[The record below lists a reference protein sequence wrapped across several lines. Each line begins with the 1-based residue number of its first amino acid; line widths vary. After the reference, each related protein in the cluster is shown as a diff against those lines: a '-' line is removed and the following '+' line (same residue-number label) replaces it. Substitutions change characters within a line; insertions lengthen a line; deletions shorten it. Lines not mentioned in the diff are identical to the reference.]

1 MSVDKLLDALP
12 YMGYGM
18 LGIFFV
24 VLFLIA
30 FTYGLTILFTL
41 LDRKMKKMFTL
52 LHRKMKKSKK

>member
-1 MSVDKLLDALP
+1 MIMNRLLEVLP
-12 YMGYGM
+12 YMGYGL

-41 LDRKMKKMFTL
+41 FERRK
-52 LHRKMKKSKK
+52 KKSKR

>member
-1 MSVDKLLDALP
+1 MNRLLEVLP
-12 YMGYGM
+12 YMGYGL

-41 LDRKMKKMFTL
+41 IDRKRKKN
-52 LHRKMKKSKK
+52 RQ

>member
-1 MSVDKLLDALP
+1 MIINRLLTVLP
-12 YMGYGM
+12 YMGYGL

-41 LDRKMKKMFTL
+41 VDKKIKARKN
-52 LHRKMKKSKK
+52 R

>member
-1 MSVDKLLDALP
+1 MSIDKLLYALP

-24 VLFLIA
+24 VLFMIA

-41 LDRKMKKMFTL
+41 FERRK
-52 LHRKMKKSKK
+52 KKSKR

>member
-1 MSVDKLLDALP
+1 MSIDKLLYALP

-24 VLFLIA
+24 VLFMIA

-41 LDRKMKKMFTL
+41 IERKRKKD
-52 LHRKMKKSKK
+52 K